1 MVSSIVNFAL
11 RGFQALFAIV
21 VLGLSITLIRGHEW
35 GSLPASLGFGAFV
48 GGISLVAA
56 LIGLAATWVEFL
68 GGLIGLVIDG
78 VIALINI
85 AGGVVCTLNLPCHL
99 DSFEICR

>member
-11 RGFQALFAIV
+11 RGFQALFGIV
-21 VLGLSITLIRGHEW
+21 VLGLSITLIRGHNW

-48 GGISLVAA
+48 GGISILAA
-56 LIGLAATWVEFL
+56 LIGLAATWFEFL

-78 VIALINI
+78 MVALINI
-85 AGGVVCTLNLPCHL
+85 AGGVVRTLISPCHL
-99 DSFEICR
+99 HGFGIGH